1 MKKILAFNGSPR
13 PSGNTAHL
21 LNAFLSGAEE
31 NGAVPELYHPHKLN
45 LKECTGCLRCN
56 VLKRCS
62 LQDDDWGVLSTKI
75 LESEVL
81 VFGSPIYF
89 HHVPSSLK
97 KLLDRFR
104 SLVHVRISET
114 GLIHTP
120 YHLWNKDIVL
130 ILSLGA
136 SKTDDAKPV
145 IDLFNYISSIMGPNN
160 KLHVITGS
168 RLAMVNQVKLS
179 EEELKTLYRKMEL
192 PESLAGED
200 FRRNKNLLAQC
211 KELGKRLSRP
221 NINQKLFFK

>member
-21 LNAFLSGAEE
+21 LRAFLSGAEE
-31 NGAVPELYHPHKLN
+31 NGTVPELFHPHKLK

-62 LQDDDWGVLSTKI
+62 LQDDEWGEISSKI
-75 LESEVL
+75 VESDVL

-89 HHVPSSLK
+89 HHVPSAMK

-104 SLVHVRISET
+104 SLVHVRVTET

-120 YHLWNKDIVL
+120 YHEWNKDIVV

-136 SKTDDAKPV
+136 SQIDDAQPV
-145 IDLFNYISSIMGPNN
+145 IDLFSYLSKIMGPGNR
-160 KLHVITGS
+160 LHVLTGT
-168 RLAMVNQVKLS
+168 RLAMINQVRHS
-179 EEELKTLYRKMEL
+179 EEDLIALYRKMGLPAKLAADDFIKNSEL
-192 PESLAGED
+192 LVE
-200 FRRNKNLLAQC
+200 C
-211 KELGKRLSRP
+211 HELGKRLSTP
-221 NINQKLFFK
+221 E

>member
-21 LNAFLSGAEE
+21 LGAFLSGTEE
-31 NGAVPELYHPHKLN
+31 NGLSPELYFPHKMN

-62 LQDDDWGVLSTKI
+62 LQDDEWEEISTKI
-75 LESEVL
+75 IEADIL

-104 SLVHVRISET
+104 SLVHVRITEN

-120 YHLWNKDIVL
+120 YHRWNKEIVL

-136 SKTDDAKPV
+136 SQTDDAQPV
-145 IDLFNYISSIMGPNN
+145 IDLFSYIAGIMGSNN
-160 KLHVITGS
+160 KLHVITGT
-168 RLAMVNQVKLS
+168 RLAMVNQVQFGEAELSKLYS
-179 EEELKTLYRKMEL
+179 KMGL
-192 PESLAGED
+192 AESLAISD
-200 FRRNKNLLAQC
+200 HKKNRNLLLEC
-211 KELGKRLSRP
+211 KQLGKRLSAPKRP
-221 NINQKLFFK
+221 ME